1 MAGDNLLFLS
11 ISETIGGTWCLWWK
25 RNLQKIDLCQ
35 QFQGLFTQT
44 PFGIKFCLKIK
55 CLKVLV
61 CLPSQN
67 YTPYRRLTAILQV
80 IAKPLKGKLGKKSL
94 ELKKKKKEWK
104 IIILKVFNLSPS
116 ALEAHR
122 GNRALVLPTPPQ
134 WAQREFHRNRHSWL
148 TSAQISIAPK
158 SSCKP
163 WIFQVWPWIW
173 SPWWD
178 KQHFGRGRSARA
190 STSRSRTRGG

>member
-80 IAKPLKGKLGKKSL
+80 IAKASLVKRKSL

-122 GNRALVLPTPPQ
+122 GNRALVLPTLPQ
-134 WAQREFHRNRHSWL
+134 WELRKFDISRYYWP
-148 TSAQISIAPK
+148 TSAQM
-158 SSCKP
+158 
-163 WIFQVWPWIW
+163 
-173 SPWWD
+173 
-178 KQHFGRGRSARA
+178 G
-190 STSRSRTRGG
+190 